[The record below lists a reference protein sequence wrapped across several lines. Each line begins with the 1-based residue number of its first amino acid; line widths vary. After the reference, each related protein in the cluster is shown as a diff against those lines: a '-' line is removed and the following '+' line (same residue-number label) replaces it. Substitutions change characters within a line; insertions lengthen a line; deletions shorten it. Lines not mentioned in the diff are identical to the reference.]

1 MSGST
6 NNGGGN
12 NGGGNNGNPTE
23 TTIFDIQ
30 NGTVSEG
37 TEVSISGAVVT
48 AVLSNG
54 NLFVMDPAGGA
65 YSGVVIYPEGV
76 TLTVS
81 IGDEVSFS
89 GEVVEYYDKTEVK
102 VTDSANFT
110 VTGTGSVS
118 PEVISAVPS
127 DWELHEGVL
136 GHLVQR

>member
-12 NGGGNNGNPTE
+12 NGGGNNGTE

-65 YSGVVIYPEGV
+65 YSG
-76 TLTVS
+76 L
-81 IGDEVSFS
+81 
-89 GEVVEYYDKTEVK
+89 
-102 VTDSANFT
+102 
-110 VTGTGSVS
+110 
-118 PEVISAVPS
+118 
-127 DWELHEGVL
+127 
-136 GHLVQR
+136 